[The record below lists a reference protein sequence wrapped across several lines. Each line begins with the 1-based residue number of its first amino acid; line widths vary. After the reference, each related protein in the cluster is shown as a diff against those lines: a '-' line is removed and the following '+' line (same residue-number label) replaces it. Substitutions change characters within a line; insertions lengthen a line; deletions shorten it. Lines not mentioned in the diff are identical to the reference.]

1 MAGTIKV
8 DLEALQ
14 AVSNSLMS
22 IKQSVENVVDT
33 LPSIKRM
40 SADAWPGDDT
50 VADIFEENCQKL
62 RVRCVELMQNM
73 DRRSRNLN
81 EAITKY
87 SDVNKVTEKK
97 VQKLS
102 GESIFN

>member
-1 MAGTIKV
+1 MAGTTKV

-14 AVSNSLMS
+14 AVSNSLKS

-40 SADAWPGDDT
+40 SAEAWPGDDT

-62 RVRCVELMQNM
+62 RVRCVELMQSM

-81 EAITKY
+81 EAIAKY
-87 SDVNKVTEKK
+87 SDADRRTVVTA
-97 VQKLS
+97 QKLS
-102 GESIFN
+102 GENIFN